1 MKEIDRNLLEK
12 TEKLVSEERRITAEI
27 LDCLSEIESKMIYAA
42 LAYSSLYEFCV
53 KHLKYSEG
61 SAHRRI
67 SAMRLLKGLP
77 ANIQLETK
85 NKITSGVISVSNL
98 SVVHGFIK
106 TEKKE
111 SGKTYSDVEKISL
124 IQNTEG
130 HSKLEVEKQLAAIQ
144 PKIIPQESKRII
156 TSKFT
161 EIKFVADESLMQKL
175 ERVQQVSGQIH
186 PGSGMDEIISQLA
199 DVYLKK
205 HDPML
210 KLEKLLRK

>member
-1 MKEIDRNLLEK
+1 
-12 TEKLVSEERRITAEI
+12 
-27 LDCLSEIESKMIYAA
+27 
-42 LAYSSLYEFCV
+42 
-53 KHLKYSEG
+53 
-61 SAHRRI
+61 
-67 SAMRLLKGLP
+67 MRLLKGLP

-156 TSKFT
+156 TSKLT
-161 EIKFVADESLMQKL
+161 EIKFVADEALMQKL

-210 KLEKLLRK
+210 KLEKNRRIATEMTKFQ